1 MRNQQL
7 LKKIIYCFATLLTAN
22 SCLIETARAPTK
34 QYVTIYT
41 DCLVKNDLKLFSS
54 FSKKEHIH
62 VRIIHLP
69 ADSILSRLKKQ
80 KYNTNADILLL
91 KSVFDIN
98 QLQREKLLQP
108 VSSLKI
114 DELIGAN
121 YKAQDNTWFG
131 IGIDPYVFVS
141 KNDSTSIISEFGEL
155 LKSSNI
161 DKWSTNFKATN
172 ELVPLLAP
180 FLFKK
185 NNSAAKKWYYEFLA
199 NQHTQGVTKNRNG
212 IPIMTTNVLLTS
224 YSMFSKMVHKK
235 DSINKNFDFHFSNQA
250 NSGAYYNLLCAGI
263 IKQARNFENAKL
275 LLEYISTA
283 QMNEKLNN
291 CWNTFPISGSSKKH
305 TFNYQNTYFK
315 IYKEKTS
322 KIVVNY
328 TSLANIID
336 NSYGKD

>member
-7 LKKIIYCFATLLTAN
+7 LKKILYCFATLLTAN
-22 SCLIETARAPTK
+22 SCLIETAKAPAK
-34 QYVTIYT
+34 QYVNIYT

-91 KSVFDIN
+91 KSVFNMN
-98 QLQREKLLQP
+98 QAQREKLLQP
-108 VSSLKI
+108 VSSWKI
-114 DELIGAN
+114 DELIGTN
-121 YKAQDNTWFG
+121 YKAKDNTWFG

-185 NNSAAKKWYYEFLA
+185 KNSAAKKWYYDFLA
-199 NQHTQGVTKNRNG
+199 NQHTQEVTKNRNG
-212 IPIMTTNVLLTS
+212 IPIMTANVLLTS
-224 YSMFSKMVHKK
+224 YSIYSKMVHKK
-235 DSINKNFDFHFSNQA
+235 DSINKNFHLHFSNQA
-250 NSGAYYNLLCAGI
+250 NIGAYYNLLCAGI

-275 LLEYISTA
+275 LLEYISEV

-291 CWNTFPISGSSKKH
+291 CWNTFPISSSSSKH
-305 TFNYQNTYFK
+305 AFNYQNTYFK

-322 KIVVNY
+322 KIVINY

-336 NSYGKD
+336 NSYRKD